1 MKRIA
6 IIPAR
11 SGSKR
16 MTDKNILKLGEKR
29 LIYWTIDKAIESDLF
44 DRIIVSTDSQLYAD
58 LSIERGAEAPF
69 LRGAAYDDQS
79 PVSHATNEAL
89 KQSKRFFGE
98 TYNTVVQLMP
108 NCPFRTVQRLKEFVK
123 SFEESNLV
131 SLISA
136 FKYGWMN
143 PNWAFEV
150 NSDGEPISLF
160 PDRINKR
167 SQDLPELYCPSGS
180 IWITSEKNLLSS
192 NNFYL
197 DGWKLKEM
205 PWIEALDIDTI
216 EDFQMAEALL
226 AVINKN

>member
-1 MKRIA
+1 
-6 IIPAR
+6 
-11 SGSKR
+11 
-16 MTDKNILKLGEKR
+16 
-29 LIYWTIDKAIESDLF
+29 
-44 DRIIVSTDSQLYAD
+44 
-58 LSIERGAEAPF
+58 
-69 LRGAAYDDQS
+69 
-79 PVSHATNEAL
+79 
-89 KQSKRFFGE
+89 
-98 TYNTVVQLMP
+98 
-108 NCPFRTVQRLKEFVK
+108 
-123 SFEESNLV
+123 
-131 SLISA
+131 
-136 FKYGWMN
+136 